1 MRQVYIMLIAT
12 LWLLAMP
19 TSAQLYFPPVQGGT
33 WETVSPEELGWC
45 PENLDSLYDFLDR
58 NGTKAFIVLKDGK
71 IAIEWY
77 ADQFEQTDT
86 WYWASAAK
94 TVTATLVGIARR
106 NGDLELSD
114 ASSRFLGTGW
124 SSLTPQQENRI
135 TVRHHLTMTTGL
147 DDGVD
152 NVDCTEDTCLKY
164 KAEPGTRWA
173 YHNAPYTLLDKVISG
188 ATGSTLNIYFATK
201 LREPI
206 GMDGVF
212 VKQGFNNV
220 LISTPRSMARFG
232 LLALNGFVWDGTPI
246 LDDENYV
253 RAMLNTSQ
261 DLNPS
266 YGYLWWLNGKSSFMI
281 PGLQLVFPGPL
292 MPNAPP
298 DAVNALGKNN
308 QILSVVP
315 SEGLVVVRMGDAAG
329 EDGSLVPTVFPNNM
343 WASLRKVICNT
354 TSVSESTASNSES
367 TANSEQRVM
376 LEGSVDVYDVNGT
389 LLMRS
394 VNVADVNTSS
404 LTPGVYVLHVPGTVQ
419 AKLVMITGR

>member
-1 MRQVYIMLIAT
+1 M
-12 LWLLAMP
+12 
-19 TSAQLYFPPVQGGT
+19 YFPPLQGGA
-33 WETVSPEELGWC
+33 WETVSADELGWC
-45 PENLDSLYDFLDR
+45 TENLDSLYAFLDR
-58 NGTKAFIVLKDGK
+58 NGTKAFLVLKDGK

-114 ASSRFLGTGW
+114 RSSRFLGEGW
-124 SSLTPQQENRI
+124 SSLTKAQEDKI
-135 TVRHHLTMTTGL
+135 TIRHHLTMTTGL

-152 NVDCTEDTCLKY
+152 DVDCTVDTCLLY
-164 KAEPGTRWA
+164 KADAGTRWA
-173 YHNAPYTLLDKVISG
+173 YHNAPYTLLDKVINR
-188 ATGSTLNIYFATK
+188 ATGSSLNIYYSKK

-232 LLALNGFVWDGTPI
+232 LLAMNNFVWDGTPI

-261 DLNPS
+261 DLNQS

-281 PGLQLVFPGPL
+281 PSLQLVFPGPL
-292 MPNAPP
+292 MPNAPS

-343 WASLRKVICNT
+343 WAALRKVICNIS
-354 TSVSESTASNSES
+354 SVREGAGS
-367 TANSEQRVM
+367 SEQRAASM
-376 LEGSVDVYDVNGT
+376 IISNGLLQLPEGQRSDVEVYDVTGV
-389 LLMRS
+389 LRLRLS
-394 VNVADVNTSS
+394 DVAVFDVSALST
-404 LTPGVYVLHVPGTVQ
+404 GVYVMRIAGTEQ
-419 AKLVMITGR
+419 PTMLLITSQ